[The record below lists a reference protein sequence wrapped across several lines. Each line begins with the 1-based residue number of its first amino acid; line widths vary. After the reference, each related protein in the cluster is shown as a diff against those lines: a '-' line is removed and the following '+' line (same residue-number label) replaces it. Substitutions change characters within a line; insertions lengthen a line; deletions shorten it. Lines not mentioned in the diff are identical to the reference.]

1 MAEGEAMRKLDKR
14 IEAIWNKIHSL
25 DIQNRDLRDMRYV
38 PEAISSLNNKQ
49 NLLIAA
55 LVEAGILIEKE
66 EESKQ
71 YLQFGDQKYTI
82 RKVK

>member
-1 MAEGEAMRKLDKR
+1 MRKLDKR
-14 IEAIWNKIHSL
+14 FEAVWNKIHNL
-25 DIQNRDLRDMRYV
+25 DMQNRDLRDMRYV
-38 PEAISSLNNKQ
+38 PEAITSLINKQ

-55 LVEAGILIEKE
+55 LVEAGILMEKE

-71 YLQFGDQKYTI
+71 YLQFGDKKYTI